1 MEMLVLLLAQA
12 TEQTEYGQMWGL
24 VLLMVLLGVFAVAIP
39 RFRRIDLLTD
49 AEKKKLAAQ
58 ASRTKGSGGG
68 HGHK

>member
-1 MEMLVLLLAQA
+1 MLVLLLAQA

-58 ASRTKGSGGG
+58 SSRTKGGGGG